1 MKLRYK
7 LALLLLLLIALT
19 LFQTSEDLRDLI
31 SEHFQIWEESGKRE
45 MNESFRQTITPRK
58 LNQTNESNYS
68 SEEQLPVFSKMG
80 KEEEEKAEK
89 ALTLEIVD
97 ICSGK
102 LSLLTVSEGAIYCLN
117 KKFPYYVVIEKNST
131 HLKTSLEGE
140 DFVEVYEKNESVLI
154 FFIFA
159 EDVATVSHEIQS
171 LTLEGSKDFYI
182 GEYYLHTIWE
192 RGVSN
197 NLEISKMLVAIPL
210 YVSSSI
216 NSTKEWKE
224 LKFYLNIPNK
234 TYYLG
239 NLWVLVK

>member
-7 LALLLLLLIALT
+7 IALAVT
-19 LFQTSEDLRDLI
+19 LVFAVFLFLSSQVGEDLKD
-31 SEHFQIWEESGKRE
+31 SFSKYFQIEKKESIEKTT
-45 MNESFRQTITPRK
+45 STTIQTKK
-58 LNQTNESNYS
+58 LNQTEESNYS
-68 SEEQLPVFSKMG
+68 IFPEPETEER
-80 KEEEEKAEK
+80 AER

-102 LSLLTVSEGAIYCLN
+102 LSLLTVSEGAVRCLN
-117 KKFPYYVVIEKNST
+117 KKFPYYVIIKKNST
-131 HLKTSLEGE
+131 HLKTSLQGE
-140 DFVEVYEKNESVLI
+140 DFEEIYDLNDSILI

-171 LTLEGSKDFYI
+171 LSLEGGEDFYI
-182 GEYYLHTIWE
+182 GDYYLHTVWE
-192 RGVSN
+192 RGASG

-210 YVSSSI
+210 YVNSNITSSE
-216 NSTKEWKE
+216 EWKE

-239 NLWVLVK
+239 NLFVLVK